1 MILKFDEFTKA
12 KDLVDKIIKETPIDD
27 IRTELEKATQDI
39 NDNETKRSFYNH
51 LSSLFLNV
59 MLNRLEELGND
70 AKDKSTRARQVIN
83 DLIR

>member
-27 IRTELEKATQDI
+27 IEVELENSTQDMT
-39 NDNETKRSFYNH
+39 DNEKKRSFYNH

-83 DLIR
+83 DLIS